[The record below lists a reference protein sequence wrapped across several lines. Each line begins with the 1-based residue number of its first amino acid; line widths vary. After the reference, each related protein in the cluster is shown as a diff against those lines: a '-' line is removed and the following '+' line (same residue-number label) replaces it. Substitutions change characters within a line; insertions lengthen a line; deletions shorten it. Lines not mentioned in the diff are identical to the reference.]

1 MQSKGIHV
9 LILTAL
15 SYRSNYIAIAIDQI
29 KEFEVLATKCVFVYL
44 LVHLC
49 IINVVMEFV
58 EL

>member
-9 LILTAL
+9 LILTAP
-15 SYRSNYIAIAIDQI
+15 SYRSNYIAIAIDWI
-29 KEFEVLATKCVFVYL
+29 KEFEVLATECAFVYL

>member
-15 SYRSNYIAIAIDQI
+15 SYRSNYIAIDQI

-49 IINVVMEFV
+49 IINVVMELV